1 MKHDSLKNRRNMMTC
16 VWLVG
21 LIFWLGAGGRWLAG
35 FLSVPTQ
42 AATQQAALACWGS
55 EELQPTRSIKTEHIN
70 LTGSLAVPTVYGGA
84 AGLQQILGHHQAR
97 PTALASADFDEDGV
111 PDVICG
117 YEGPSGGLITLHR
130 GNLESLWPRGQGS
143 VAGGHGSPMARS
155 GAQLWDAPP
164 FLLEAQVFELGEAPD
179 LLGPGDFDA
188 DGHQDVVA
196 GARGSEF
203 LYVLLG

>member
-42 AATQQAALACWGS
+42 AATQQAALAGWGS
-55 EELQPTRSIKTEHIN
+55 EELQPTRAIKTEHIN
-70 LTGSLAVPTVYGGA
+70 LTGSLVVPTVYEGA
-84 AGLQQILGHHQAR
+84 AGLRQMLGHHQAR

-130 GNLESLWPRGQGS
+130 GNLESLWPRG
-143 VAGGHGSPMARS
+143 HGSGMAQG
-155 GAQLWDAPP
+155 GAQLLDAPP
-164 FLLEAQVFELGEAPD
+164 FLLEARVFELGEAPD
-179 LLGPGDFDA
+179 LLGAGDFDA

-203 LYVLLG
+203 LYVL